1 MYTNSLQAI
10 RGCCKGRRWSCYVL
24 LQSDQQQLWIPE
36 LVDSQLPA
44 QERVGLPGLWFVYKA
59 ISKDA
64 MANVVYLVTSDW
76 WAQLTGVA
84 SAFAGL
90 GEHLPLNPTIPP
102 NRT

>member
-1 MYTNSLQAI
+1 
-10 RGCCKGRRWSCYVL
+10 
-24 LQSDQQQLWIPE
+24 
-36 LVDSQLPA
+36 
-44 QERVGLPGLWFVYKA
+44 
-59 ISKDA
+59 

-90 GEHLPLNPTIPP
+90 GEHLPLNPTILP